1 LSTPKN
7 LNHKYWVGLEGDVVK
22 IKKFKHAK
30 KKKWKKG
37 IILQQLSTAGKCAC
51 KE

>member
-1 LSTPKN
+1 MINKFVDHKN
-7 LNHKYWVGLEGDVVK
+7 LNHKYWVDLEGDVVK

-37 IILQQLSTAGKCAC
+37 IISLTIKHGW
-51 KE
+51 